1 MSGRR
6 ARAKTPEAQS
16 RVREKTPDRKGSGT
30 SAADAIDLDE
40 DNAFKA
46 QHVVVI
52 FALFAALFMLWRFF
66 AVMHVLA
73 VLIGIVGMVFVAMDT
88 PDMSTEHAVVYSS
101 VIVAAS
107 VLTAWW
113 TTIDCGYCRD
123 GTNTTEWKAVRD
135 TLVTCAR
142 CLSATQQM
150 HGPKSEVMLTAEG
163 KTRNL
168 KCFDDVRKTWDPCRV
183 KQYVDLVLT
192 CKKD

>member
-1 MSGRR
+1 MPGDR
-6 ARAKTPEAQS
+6 ARAKTPEPQG
-16 RVREKTPDRKGSGT
+16 RVSGKTRDRKGSGK
-30 SAADAIDLDE
+30 SADDAIEVHE

-52 FALFAALFMLWRFF
+52 FALFAALCMLWRFF
-66 AVMHVLA
+66 VVMHVLA

-88 PDMSTEHAVVYSS
+88 PEMSTECAVVYSS

-107 VLTAWW
+107 VMTAWW
-113 TTIDCGYCRD
+113 PTIDCGYCRD
-123 GTNTTEWKAVRD
+123 GRNTTEWKAVRD

-150 HGPKSEVMLTAEG
+150 HGPKSEVMLTADA
-163 KTRNL
+163 KPRKV

-183 KQYVDLVLT
+183 KEYVDLVLT